1 MAIVT
6 TGFNTTAQANAIL
19 AKLRTEL
26 LPLGVARVTRGKL
39 ATIPNRPCAVL
50 IGPAVDMGVL
60 ALHVEEARWE
70 WLLVIARDVEDND
83 RRADE
88 LDTWADTTM
97 GALIDLAWTT
107 ATFSIQGGE
116 GPNRREDDHL
126 VRLLDH
132 LGEEIDAV
140 MITFATRREIHP
152 P

>member
-1 MAIVT
+1 MALIT

-19 AKLRTEL
+19 EKLREEL
-26 LPLGVARVTRGKL
+26 LPLGVARVTRGRL
-39 ATIPNRPCAVL
+39 ATLPNRPCAVL

-70 WLLVIARDVEDND
+70 WMLIIARDVKDND
-83 RRADE
+83 RRSDQI
-88 LDTWADTTM
+88 DTWADTAM
-97 GALIDLAWTT
+97 AALMDLAWTT
-107 ATFSIQGGE
+107 ETFSIQGGE
-116 GPNRREDDHL
+116 GPNRREDDRL
-126 VRLLDH
+126 VRLLEM